1 MLHIKVT
8 FLEIFP
14 AADQL
19 SAAGNVD
26 LIIYQL
32 LLDLNTVEA
41 TTSTHHVANRLN
53 RVIAG
58 NGAAQSSP
66 AHIVQV

>member
-14 AADQL
+14 AADE
-19 SAAGNVD
+19 SPAAGNVD

-41 TTSTHHVANRLN
+41 TASTHHVANRLN

-58 NGAAQSSP
+58 NRAAQSSP